1 MKDTYKTISESA
13 EGEYKDRGSKF
24 LAFAFP
30 VGSVQLAKN
39 TISGIRKKYHDA
51 RHHCFAYKIGV
62 TNPVHRTFDDGEPSG
77 TAGKPVYGQILS
89 FDLTNILIVVV
100 RYFGGKLLGTGG
112 LIQAYRCAAE
122 NALKHAVIIEKTI
135 DAVCQIHFGYENQND
150 VNKVLNTFDY
160 SIVKKYFDEK
170 CHLTIHIRKSQS
182 EEFIERISAIKDIS
196 LKLITDSR

>member
-1 MKDTYKTISESA
+1 MKDTYNTISKSA

-30 VGSVQLAKN
+30 VVSEQLAKN
-39 TISGIRKKYHDA
+39 TVSDIRKKYHDA

-77 TAGKPVYGQILS
+77 TAGKPIYGQILS
-89 FDLTNILIVVV
+89 FDVTNILIVVV

-122 NALKHAVIIEKTI
+122 SAMNHAVIIEKTI
-135 DAVCQIHFGYENQND
+135 DDVCEMHFGYESQND
-150 VNKVLNTFDY
+150 VNKVLNACD
-160 SIVKKYFDEK
+160 SRIVKKYFDEK
-170 CHLTIHIRKSQS
+170 CHLTVHIRRSQS
-182 EEFIERISAIKDIS
+182 EEFIGRISAIKDIS
-196 LKLITDSR
+196 LKLITDS